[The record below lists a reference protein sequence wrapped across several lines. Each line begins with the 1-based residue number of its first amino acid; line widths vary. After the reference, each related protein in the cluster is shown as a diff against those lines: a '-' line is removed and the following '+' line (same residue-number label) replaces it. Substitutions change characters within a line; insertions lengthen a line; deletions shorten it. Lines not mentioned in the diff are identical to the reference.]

1 MEEKPKLFVRKTSGL
16 IREFGLLS
24 TFAFDVISYSVGIC
38 VLVSPLFVGGLF
50 PGASFIQMIFLGA
63 ILTVFNVGT
72 YGWLAGTMPRS
83 GGEYVYNGRVLHP
96 AIGFMSNWG
105 FAWSQFLGIAIYAS
119 WAVNY
124 VVATTLATAGYVL
137 DTPWAVALSETV
149 ASPTATW
156 ALGTLIVWTIAL
168 LQLAPVRWLKQFL
181 NVGYLIATI
190 GSVVIIV
197 VFAMHS
203 RESFVP
209 IFNDFVL
216 KAKGIPDA
224 YNYVLS
230 TALAQ
235 GFTIPEPSAYMTL
248 LSIPMGYWIFIGL
261 TYSTYIG
268 AEVKEP
274 SKVQPLAI
282 FFSLVFGVIFYVF
295 TFGLYYEVVG
305 SQFNDAL
312 GFLNLANPEAIPLP
326 VPPVV
331 STFSGLLA
339 GNVVTIAVMSVSY
352 FLWIYLLLICMTT
365 ICVRMIFSWSFDRI
379 MPAKLTTVTRYGTP
393 WVAAIIT
400 AIASS
405 ILMTLWMFTPYFQ
418 YVTNYIVIFSI
429 AFWITSWAAILLPFR
444 KKELFE
450 LAPPM
455 AKKKIAGV
463 PLMVIAGIGNMVL
476 FSLILYSSFMLPAF
490 SGPVGVGAISFVV
503 GIYLSGIIIFYIA
516 RAIRRSRGIDL
527 DMIYTELPPE

>member
-1 MEEKPKLFVRKTSGL
+1 
-16 IREFGLLS
+16 
-24 TFAFDVISYSVGIC
+24 
-38 VLVSPLFVGGLF
+38 
-50 PGASFIQMIFLGA
+50 
-63 ILTVFNVGT
+63 
-72 YGWLAGTMPRS
+72 
-83 GGEYVYNGRVLHP
+83 
-96 AIGFMSNWG
+96 
-105 FAWSQFLGIAIYAS
+105 
-119 WAVNY
+119 
-124 VVATTLATAGYVL
+124 
-137 DTPWAVALSETV
+137 
-149 ASPTATW
+149 
-156 ALGTLIVWTIAL
+156 
-168 LQLAPVRWLKQFL
+168 
-181 NVGYLIATI
+181 
-190 GSVVIIV
+190 
-197 VFAMHS
+197 
-203 RESFVP
+203 
-209 IFNDFVL
+209 
-216 KAKGIPDA
+216 
-224 YNYVLS
+224 
-230 TALAQ
+230 
-235 GFTIPEPSAYMTL
+235 
-248 LSIPMGYWIFIGL
+248 
-261 TYSTYIG
+261 
-268 AEVKEP
+268 
-274 SKVQPLAI
+274 
-282 FFSLVFGVIFYVF
+282 
-295 TFGLYYEVVG
+295 VG